1 MYRRIFID
9 CKCKNLLSKFEYIED
24 KLLQLNSI
32 GFLWSDPKEDI
43 QWFCISK
50 CPWMIQAVT
59 KTMEHY

>member
-43 QWFCISK
+43 QWFSISV
-50 CPWMIQAVT
+50 PG
-59 KTMEHY
+59 